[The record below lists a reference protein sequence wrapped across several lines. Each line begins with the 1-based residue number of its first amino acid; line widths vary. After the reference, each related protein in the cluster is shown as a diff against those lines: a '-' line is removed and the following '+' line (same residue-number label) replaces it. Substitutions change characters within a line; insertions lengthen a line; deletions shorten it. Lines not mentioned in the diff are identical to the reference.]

1 MPNWCMNT
9 LNVSGG
15 ADEIKRFVFANQ
27 GLPAK
32 YPPQEWEK
40 AIAQMEPQPTESYFC
55 FNALVPT
62 PQEVLDMGYD
72 AHNKISKDTLLFALH
87 GQSISPID
95 GYHWNIAN
103 WGTNWDVYHDK
114 ITPDEMGWSEGC
126 EGIEFEFD
134 TAWSPPRD
142 WFEQVCSMFPT
153 LYATLHYEEPGC
165 YFAGD
170 IIWENGELVEVE
182 YSQQQCEKAFAWMN
196 DEEDDLLL
204 GIEAD
209 EIKNG

>member
-72 AHNKISKDTLLFALH
+72 AHNKISKDT
-87 GQSISPID
+87 
-95 GYHWNIAN
+95 
-103 WGTNWDVYHDK
+103 
-114 ITPDEMGWSEGC
+114 
-126 EGIEFEFD
+126 
-134 TAWSPPRD
+134 
-142 WFEQVCSMFPT
+142 
-153 LYATLHYEEPGC
+153 
-165 YFAGD
+165 
-170 IIWENGELVEVE
+170 
-182 YSQQQCEKAFAWMN
+182 
-196 DEEDDLLL
+196 
-204 GIEAD
+204 
-209 EIKNG
+209 